1 MSLSSPLL
9 PRELQPSH
17 TDEWITIAPFLV
29 AAKRRTGVGLYQRST
44 LTRFHDVMEG
54 AVETMKAAVC
64 TRYGPP
70 EVLKVVERRKPV
82 PRDDEVLIRIRAAS
96 VTNSDIFIR
105 GSRIPLLMLVPMRIM
120 MGIRKPRNEILGE
133 VLSGTIEAIGP
144 RITRFH
150 VGDHVYGLTGFSLGA
165 YAEYKCMKDVDSKQ
179 GCLAIKP
186 RNLSFE
192 EATSAA
198 YGGLLSFQFLEKA
211 GVQPNQRVLIY
222 GASGTSGTIAVQLAK
237 HLEAEVTAVCGPGN
251 IGLAKKLG
259 ADKTID
265 YTNASDMAKV
275 EKYDVVMDCVGKARS
290 SALKVACQK
299 ALAEGGRCFSIDDA
313 SLQLSSSRL
322 DRIRELIEQG
332 RISPVSDRS
341 FSLDQIVEA
350 HEYVERGHK
359 KGNVA
364 ITVKAAG

>member
-1 MSLSSPLL
+1 
-9 PRELQPSH
+9 
-17 TDEWITIAPFLV
+17 
-29 AAKRRTGVGLYQRST
+29 
-44 LTRFHDVMEG
+44 MEK
-54 AVETMKAAVC
+54 MKAAVC

-70 EVLKVVERRKPV
+70 EVLKVVEREKPT
-82 PRDDEVLIRIRAAS
+82 PREDEILIRICAAS

-105 GSRIPLLMLVPMRIM
+105 GSRIPLPMLIPMRIM

-133 VLSGTIEAIGP
+133 VLSGIVEAIGS

-165 YAEYKCMKDVDSKQ
+165 YAEYKCMKQADSKQ

-198 YGGLLSFQFLEKA
+198 YGGLLALQFLESA
-211 GVQPNQRVLIY
+211 DVQPNLKVLIY

-237 HLEAEVTAVCGPGN
+237 HLKAEVTAVCGPGN
-251 IGLAKKLG
+251 ISLAAKLG

-265 YTNASDMAKV
+265 YTNASAIAKL
-275 EKYDVVMDCVGKARS
+275 ENYGLVMDCVGKARS
-290 SALKVACQK
+290 SALKEACRNSLTK
-299 ALAEGGRCFSIDDA
+299 GGRYISIDDA
-313 SLQLSSSRL
+313 ALVLSSRRL
-322 DRIRELIEQG
+322 DRIRELVEQG
-332 RISPVSDRS
+332 SIVPVNDRS

-350 HEYVERGHK
+350 HKYVELGHK
-359 KGNVA
+359 RGNVA
-364 ITVKAAG
+364 ITVNRVG